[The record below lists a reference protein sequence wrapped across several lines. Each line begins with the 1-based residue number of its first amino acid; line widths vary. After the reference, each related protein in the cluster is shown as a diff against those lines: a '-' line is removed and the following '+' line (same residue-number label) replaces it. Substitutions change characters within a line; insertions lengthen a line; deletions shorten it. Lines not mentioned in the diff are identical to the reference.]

1 MRPEDRPTEL
11 DSDGANAISRMLGL
25 LGDEWNLLIIQQALL
40 GAGRYSEFMARL
52 PISNSVLTK
61 RLRMLVDEGLLTAE
75 YTTTARSRSLWPVL
89 LCIWQWER
97 VWVSQH
103 RGLLPAMRHTGCGE
117 LFSPLMRCTACGM
130 QIGGDD
136 VELALGPSGQWSR
149 SAPAA
154 TTRRRSESDA
164 AVRQQAGLFPQ
175 TMAVLGNRW
184 AAALLVAAFLGASR
198 FTDFQA
204 QLGVPPSLL
213 TERLQTFCDIGV
225 LSTAPSGQ
233 SERAA
238 YRLTGKGRALAD
250 VLVTAL
256 QWAQRWFVAPEGPAI
271 VMRHRDCGT
280 ALSGELACDRC
291 GDRLSGAQVDVTGQ
305 VDVTAQVDV
314 TGQVD
319 VIGAESAEIP

>member
-1 MRPEDRPTEL
+1 MLPEDRPTEL
-11 DSDGANAISRMLGL
+11 ESLGPNAIGHMLGL
-25 LGDEWNLLIIQQALL
+25 LGDEWNLLIIQQALM
-40 GAGRYSEFMARL
+40 GAGRYSEFMAKL

-75 YTTTARSRSLWPVL
+75 YATTARSRSLWPVL
-89 LCIWQWER
+89 LSIWQWER

-103 RGLLPAMRHTGCGE
+103 RGLLPAMRHDQCGE
-117 LFSPLMRCTACGM
+117 LFSPVMRCSACGAAL
-130 QIGGDD
+130 GDDD
-136 VELALGPSGQWSR
+136 VELAVGPSGQWSR

-154 TTRRRSESDA
+154 TTRRRTES
-164 AVRQQAGLFPQ
+164 AVSGRQAGLFPQ

-184 AAALLVAAFLGASR
+184 AAALLLAAFLGASR

-225 LSTAPSGQ
+225 LHAAPSGQ

-238 YRLTGKGRALAD
+238 YRLSGKGRALAA

-271 VMRHRDCGT
+271 VMRHRGCGT
-280 ALSGELACDRC
+280 VLRGGLACDRC
-291 GDRLSGAQVDVTGQ
+291 GDRLSGAQVAVTGQ
-305 VDVTAQVDV
+305 MGVI
-314 TGQVD
+314 GQAD
-319 VIGAESAEIP
+319 VIGAESAGIP